1 MKNKLTKIYNIFK
14 QIENM
19 NGSVGWDQID
29 VFYYFY
35 EEHKNYLAC
44 WQLLYGLFSE
54 NKTLK
59 PTIFGITLTELR
71 KFSDAKSVIYTFEN
85 SEEPILV
92 ATFERN
98 GKHQVSGTVKI
109 EDTLLTDEKEVIFV
123 DGMNLDSE
131 VDNSIN
137 KQISLSFS
145 FFDYIEK
152 FYALSDNELKSIIGK
167 LKNIDGFTIYIDID
181 NKVQWLSEE
190 NLSEEIADKLVEL
203 LHSKTNTE
211 KIIDLGLIENETIN
225 NENYISSDE
234 ALKLISN
241 YIPVFYYN
249 KNNELMQIQDQEGW
263 FEAIDELDSLENK
276 FFVNESIIT
285 MEDYIKSIVSD
296 YEFNAEFDAFMGF
309 LNYNPSDSGS
319 YTNLAIELSKNP
331 EKYQDLL
338 NKYNLAIEGVP
349 NEEEM
354 IFSLKKDP
362 KFFAKYVVKS
372 PELIEWE
379 ISYLKNEN
387 PHLSLKWVESLGG
400 NVDWLKKLKIL
411 LDSKNVDYDFFKK
424 YLIDIDQLTSREIE
438 DLDYVEDRLET
449 HLEDFVDDT
458 NSGIFNP
465 KTMITEFTDL
475 TDDEAY
481 ERVKKELNVNY
492 HDNDDDLKTI
502 NSVVEFDLVI
512 NEIGTNS
519 NRFFYFDNDGQFPT
533 FKINGETPDT
543 LNDLDEVSQFLDYLY
558 DDCEL
563 LGGFH
568 PDDNFDN
575 YIDDLTKKPIFTK
588 EQQELYSKYID
599 DMFEM
604 DSDGVSVFVQDGYED
619 VYDYCM
625 NYRNDSYVKKEF
637 DFVAYVEDD
646 KLSVGIKSDTEFEGS
661 EDLGDNAYTKYMT
674 FSPREEGFFPEYN
687 NLRITWGD
695 DTNSWNVET
704 NSGFSMLDIRIHQ
717 AWEEEENETSN
728 IESIIN
734 KFVTSL
740 ETQRN
745 FNAEVFFLI
754 KSELSKSLD
763 KNFVIN
769 KIKNIGEDIF
779 SAVRCELVGTK
790 LFCYES
796 FLYDGVNVDINTASV
811 EFDILH
817 TGEIKFFNSEGEFM
831 YRAEIETS
839 DVFGFGDYIIKRFTN
854 DWKSTTPAE
863 LSQFFD
869 ELSKDFQFDKNDENF
884 LGFINIDT
892 EEDKS
897 DDYTVMRYII
907 HNKKEAEKYANK
919 YGLTIESAQEG
930 ELIVNLLNNNSEN
943 NDVINYDFLAYE
955 EDGKLSVGIRTQKLP
970 EKYPSSINFI
980 PDGSGD
986 WFTDI
991 YFEKGENSGKEL
1003 ENIFGLVVKAN
1014 KDGWVV
1020 TGSNG
1025 FNETI
1030 KLDSENSGIVEL
1042 SYKEQIDWLNKFIDD
1057 WNGIDTNDQFADKK
1071 MTKMSADLKAFCY
1084 VNGLLLMSADDL
1096 LMEISDKNQLLGPIN
1111 VNGIVYKTKLIRD
1124 EDNEN
1129 KYNLEFY
1136 KLEGDAQSELV
1147 GDCELIYDERTSSI
1161 DEIVWTLP
1169 EYELIIDPEDELFE
1183 SEALHEMISNIELK

>member
-44 WQLLYGLFSE
+44 WQLLYGLFGE

-71 KFSDAKSVIYTFEN
+71 HFSNAKSVIYTFEN

-109 EDTLLTDEKEVIFV
+109 EDTLITDEKEVTFV

-137 KQISLSFS
+137 KQISLAFS

-181 NKVQWLSEE
+181 NNVQWSSEE

-211 KIIDLGLIENETIN
+211 KII
-225 NENYISSDE
+225 
-234 ALKLISN
+234 
-241 YIPVFYYN
+241 
-249 KNNELMQIQDQEGW
+249 
-263 FEAIDELDSLENK
+263 K
-276 FFVNESIIT
+276 F
-285 MEDYIKSIVSD
+285 
-296 YEFNAEFDAFMGF
+296 
-309 LNYNPSDSGS
+309 
-319 YTNLAIELSKNP
+319 NLVE
-331 EKYQDLL
+331 
-338 NKYNLAIEGVP
+338 
-349 NEEEM
+349 
-354 IFSLKKDP
+354 
-362 KFFAKYVVKS
+362 KS
-372 PELIEWE
+372 PNA
-379 ISYLKNEN
+379 Y
-387 PHLSLKWVESLGG
+387 
-400 NVDWLKKLKIL
+400 
-411 LDSKNVDYDFFKK
+411 
-424 YLIDIDQLTSREIE
+424 
-438 DLDYVEDRLET
+438 
-449 HLEDFVDDT
+449 
-458 NSGIFNP
+458 SGIFNP
-465 KTMITEFTDL
+465 DTMITDFVDIS
-475 TDDEAY
+475 DDDALLLVANY
-481 ERVKKELNVNY
+481 VVVCY
-492 HDNDDDLKTI
+492 HDNNDNIVEINDQEDLQEYRSNYNDNRLFVWKSELIEKGLTE
-502 NSVVEFDLVI
+502 NFK
-512 NEIGTNS
+512 NEIS
-519 NRFFYFDNDGQFPT
+519 FKVLET
-533 FKINGETPDT
+533 FQINGETPDG
-543 LNDLDEVSQFLDYLY
+543 LYSLEDVRLFLDYLY
-558 DDCEL
+558 DDCDL
-563 LGGFH
+563 LGSFH
-568 PDDNFDN
+568 PDDSFENITN
-575 YIDDLTKKPIFTK
+575 NNNQNLFTK
-588 EQQELYSKYID
+588 EQQELYNKYLD
-599 DMFEM
+599 DMFEL

-625 NYRNDSYVKKEF
+625 NYRNDSYVKN
-637 DFVAYVEDD
+637 D
-646 KLSVGIKSDTEFEGS
+646 
-661 EDLGDNAYTKYMT
+661 
-674 FSPREEGFFPEYN
+674 
-687 NLRITWGD
+687 
-695 DTNSWNVET
+695 
-704 NSGFSMLDIRIHQ
+704 
-717 AWEEEENETSN
+717 ETSN

-796 FLYDGVNVDINTASV
+796 FLYDGVNVDINTSSA
-811 EFDILH
+811 EFEVLNS
-817 TGEIKFFNSEGEFM
+817 GEIKFFNSDGEFM

-839 DVFGFGDYIIKRFTN
+839 DDFGFGDYIIKRFTD

-930 ELIVNLLNNNSEN
+930 ELIVNLLNNDSEN
-943 NDVINYDFLAYE
+943 NDDFINYDFLAYE
-955 EDGKLSVGIRTQKLP
+955 EDGRLSVGIRTQILP

-980 PDGSGD
+980 PDGND
-986 WFTDI
+986 WVAYI
-991 YFEKGENSGKEL
+991 YFEKGQNSGSEL
-1003 ENIFGLVVKAN
+1003 ENVFGLVVKSN
-1014 KDGWVV
+1014 KNGWVV

-1025 FNETI
+1025 FKETI

-1057 WNGIDTNDQFADKK
+1057 WNAIDTNDQFADKK

-1096 LMEISDKNQLLGPIN
+1096 LMEILDKNQLLGPIN

-1161 DEIVWTLP
+1161 DEIIWTLP
-1169 EYELIIDPEDELFE
+1169 EYELIIDPEYELFE
-1183 SEALHEMISNIELK
+1183 SEDLHEMISNLELK